1 MILYGKKLAQAFEI
15 LKQLMILNGEIAVTV
30 KELSNELSLEIL
42 TAHDETDRTVT
53 GGYCGDLLSW
63 VMGRAKA
70 GDAWISIMGNVNSI
84 AVAVLADIAC
94 IVLADGSTL
103 DEDARVRAEQQK
115 IIVLQSQLDQFT
127 LCNKIGELLK
137 VK

>member
-1 MILYGKKLAQAFEI
+1 M
-15 LKQLMILNGEIAVTV
+15 TV
-30 KELSNELSLEIL
+30 KELSENLSLEIL
-42 TAHDETDRTVT
+42 TARDKIDRPVT

-94 IVLADGSTL
+94 IVLADGSVL
-103 DEDARVRAEQQK
+103 DEDARIRAEQQNV
-115 IIVLQSQLDQFT
+115 IVLQSQLDQFT
-127 LCNKIGELLK
+127 LCNQIGRLLERK
-137 VK
+137 